1 MDVGDMDNLM
11 PSNKQMDESLTR
23 LGVAHTFAI
32 YEGNHGNRVKQ
43 RFESNVLPFFSENLK
58 TRAEHTDRK

>member
-11 PSNKQMDESLTR
+11 PSNKQMAEALTR
-23 LGVAHTFAI
+23 LRVAHTFAI
-32 YEGNHGNRVKQ
+32 YEGNSVKQ

-58 TRAEHTDRK
+58 TQAERTDRK